1 MSEAGTAADP
11 VDFSVA
17 RQDALYE
24 AQRAARLIP
33 DRGFGLVRR
42 ILLYLLV
49 AWVPPVVWALANR
62 RAFEGVVAEPLLQHF
77 EVHARFLVAVPLLL
91 AAEPLA
97 ESIAR
102 RIIAYFQSS
111 GLLLEAERP
120 RFVQIVEDCRR
131 LFRSRLALAVI
142 VGIAFLNALLATWHP
157 AQFHELDWAAG
168 VEPEGRRLG
177 LGAWWY
183 LWVSRPIFAMLLL
196 NWIWRLAGTAI
207 LLGRVARLDLQLV
220 PTHPDGCGGLGFLQN
235 LPVAFTPVIAAASAV
250 HSARWGHDVLYH
262 GVALEAFRLPAAVF
276 VGLMLVLFL
285 GPLLVFVPKLAA
297 LRQRSLLAYGALVGR
312 HGRLVDRRWIRGEQV
327 DDDGLLSAPELGPV
341 ADTLTLYQAVA
352 AFRAVPIG
360 RRTVL
365 LVAAAVLPMIP
376 VVAIR
381 VPIGQEVL
389 KLIKTVM

>member
-1 MSEAGTAADP
+1 M
-11 VDFSVA
+11 
-17 RQDALYE
+17 
-24 AQRAARLIP
+24 
-33 DRGFGLVRR
+33 
-42 ILLYLLV
+42 
-49 AWVPPVVWALANR
+49 
-62 RAFEGVVAEPLLQHF
+62 
-77 EVHARFLVAVPLLL
+77 
-91 AAEPLA
+91 
-97 ESIAR
+97 
-102 RIIAYFQSS
+102 
-111 GLLLEAERP
+111 
-120 RFVQIVEDCRR
+120 
-131 LFRSRLALAVI
+131 RSRLALAAV
-142 VGIAFLNALLATWHP
+142 VGIALLNGALATWQP
-157 AQFHELDWAAG
+157 AHVHELHWATG
-168 VEPEGRRLG
+168 LEPGDRRLG
-177 LGAWWY
+177 FGAWWY
-183 LWVSRPIFAMLLL
+183 LWVSRPIYAVLLL
-196 NWIWRLAGTAI
+196 DWFWRLAVLTI

-389 KLIKTVM
+389 KLIKTVT